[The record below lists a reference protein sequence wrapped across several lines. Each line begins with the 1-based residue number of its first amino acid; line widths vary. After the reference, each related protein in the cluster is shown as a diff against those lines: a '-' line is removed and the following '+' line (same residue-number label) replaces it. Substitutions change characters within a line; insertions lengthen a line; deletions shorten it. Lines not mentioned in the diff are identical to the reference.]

1 MHGNL
6 TDPEASKG
14 AIFLPRNL
22 SYTESSYLDCYSVS
36 SNFVYN
42 PRVDKQLYHDREIA
56 ATKYL
61 LRKVVS
67 ISVSMDA
74 ETDIDFVPSVCNGV
88 GEMSMNQKSD
98 LDDDSALFFV
108 NEMDDLNSLESST
121 GNLNLNEDGNDEA
134 NGILSPISN
143 DLAGTSQGCEDSLGE
158 ALVKAMQSKERSN
171 RLKKCSPPPFVI
183 TEVSVMTTQ
192 DVNDVD
198 PDLDWEDDTENS
210 LKKDQSFGSQKSLDS
225 RVYEESEFNI
235 DRSELRKSSSLK
247 AKKTPPGTPS
257 RKKMVRFADALG
269 LDLEDVRHVLNA
281 ENPPKI
287 PASAMADL
295 KVGIESDRKEL
306 GKRFLTPCFQQP
318 GASENFLQ
326 RVIAQKVCLENAII
340 TDLTITGVVRV
351 ANIGFHKVVRVRYTY
366 SKWSSYHDIMAS
378 YVQNSC
384 DGPTDRFSFSI
395 CAPADFGVGSKLEF
409 ALSYTVGD
417 VVYWDNNDGNNY
429 SFECFAKTTPT
440 ESRDSWL
447 HFV

>member
-1 MHGNL
+1 MYNNL
-6 TDPEASKG
+6 TDPEASIG
-14 AIFLPRNL
+14 AFFLPRNL

-42 PRVDKQLYHDREIA
+42 PRVDRELYFNAEVEA
-56 ATKYL
+56 AKHVLERCSKL
-61 LRKVVS
+61 LRL
-67 ISVSMDA
+67 SVSMNA
-74 ETDIDFVPSVCNGV
+74 EEDIDFVPNGSDNV
-88 GEMSMNQKSD
+88 NELIVNQKSD
-98 LDDDSALFFV
+98 LDDDALLFAKD
-108 NEMDDLNSLESST
+108 MDDLNSVGSST
-121 GNLNLNEDGNDEA
+121 GKSSVSDDANDDA
-134 NGILSPISN
+134 YSPESN
-143 DLAGTSQGCEDSLGE
+143 DLAGTSQGCGGSLEDAVAE
-158 ALVKAMQSKERSN
+158 AMQVKMHSD
-171 RLKKCSPPPFVI
+171 RLKKCSPPPFVFTDMSFTPSSDDDDAEADVAENK
-183 TEVSVMTTQ
+183 TES
-192 DVNDVD
+192 
-198 PDLDWEDDTENS
+198 S
-210 LKKDQSFGSQKSLDS
+210 LKKDKSFGSQKSL
-225 RVYEESEFNI
+225 YEENEFNI
-235 DRSELRKSSSLK
+235 DKAELRKSSSLK

-295 KVGIESDRKEL
+295 KVGVETERKDF
-306 GKRFLTPCFQQP
+306 GKRFLHACFQQP

-326 RVIAQKVCLENAII
+326 KVLAQKVCLENAIV

-366 SKWSSYHDIMAS
+366 NAWVSYHDIMAS

-395 CAPADFGVGSKLEF
+395 CAPADLGVSSKLEF

-417 VVYWDNNDGNNY
+417 IVYWDNNEGNNY
-429 SFECFAKTTPT
+429 VFECFAKTTPT

-447 HFV
+447 HFL

>member
-1 MHGNL
+1 MHGSQ
-6 TDPEASKG
+6 TDQEASIG
-14 AIFLPRNL
+14 AFFLPRNL

-42 PRVDKQLYHDREIA
+42 PRIDRQIYYDREVEAKERI
-56 ATKYL
+56 K
-61 LRKVVS
+61 RRIVR
-67 ISVSMDA
+67 ISMSMDA
-74 ETDIDFVPSVCNGV
+74 ETDIDFVPNGCFGLDEV
-88 GEMSMNQKSD
+88 EMNQKSD
-98 LDDDSALFFV
+98 LDDDSSLFFV

-121 GNLNLNEDGNDEA
+121 GKLSLSDDGNEA
-134 NGILSPISN
+134 YGSPLSN
-143 DLAGTSQGCEDSLGE
+143 DLAGTSQGCEGSIGE
-158 ALVKAMQSKERSN
+158 AVVKAMESREHID
-171 RLKKCSPPPFVI
+171 RLKKCSPPHFVFSEA
-183 TEVSVMTTQ
+183 TMTTQ
-192 DVNDVD
+192 EGDDD
-198 PDLDWEDDTENS
+198 AEPDSNGEDAEGS
-210 LKKDQSFGSQKSLDS
+210 LKKDESFGSQKSLLDS
-225 RVYEESEFNI
+225 RVYEESDISI

-247 AKKTPPGTPS
+247 AKKTPPGTPN

-295 KVGIESDRKEL
+295 KVGMESDRKDI
-306 GKRFLTPCFQQP
+306 GNKFLTACFQQP

-326 RVIAQKVCLENAII
+326 TVLAQKVCLENAII
-340 TDLTITGVVRV
+340 TDMTITGVVRV
-351 ANIGFHKVVRVRYTY
+351 ANIGFHKIVRVRYTY
-366 SKWSSYHDIMAS
+366 SHWTSYHDVMAS
-378 YVQNSC
+378 YIQNSC

-417 VVYWDNNDGNNY
+417 IVYWDNNDGNNY
-429 SFECFAKTTPT
+429 TFECFAKTTPT